1 MKTIVAVIFLS
12 CVVAVFGDDG
22 GSIQEID
29 VNDRFVQLAA
39 KKATVTLTQMKNSPN
54 HQKLVQVKS
63 AKFQV
68 VAGVLYHLEVEI
80 QDSGCLKSAAFKFSP
95 SLGSRCWRSSENQ
108 DAIPSIIDSDHSN
121 SFLFRALPLNAVSF
135 GYSFE

>member
-63 AKFQV
+63 ARFQV

-80 QDSGCLKSAAFKFSP
+80 QDSGCLKSAPLAECDAAPLDRFEVCSIQVLSQP
-95 SLGSRCWRSSENQ
+95 WLEVLEVIGEPRCH
-108 DAIPSIIDSDHSN
+108 PVYH
-121 SFLFRALPLNAVSF
+121 
-135 GYSFE
+135 